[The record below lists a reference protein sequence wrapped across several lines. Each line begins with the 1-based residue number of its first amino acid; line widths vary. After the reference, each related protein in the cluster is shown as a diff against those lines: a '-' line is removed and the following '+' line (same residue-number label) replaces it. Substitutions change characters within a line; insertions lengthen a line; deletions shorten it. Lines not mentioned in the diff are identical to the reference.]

1 MNDNK
6 DHWYDGLFYDRF
18 IAPNQ
23 DRAFRLTKNLIKRD
37 SSVIDVGCGTGRL
50 AFQLKDICSRID
62 GVDLS
67 LRNITVARNKLNQ
80 TKSANIQFHHS
91 DVEKF
96 FKENNSKYDYAI
108 MSYVIHEMDESVRV
122 NVLNSLALYVNK
134 IILVDYLA
142 PKPKGFI
149 KYLNEAVEFLA
160 GSDHYRNYKTYI
172 KNDGI
177 NFLVAEGE
185 FNIIKEI
192 RNTPKSSHIAV
203 LQKNE
208 TV

>member
-1 MNDNK
+1 MNNNK
-6 DHWYDGLFYDRF
+6 DHWYDGLFYDYF

-23 DRAFRLTKNLIKRD
+23 DKAFRLLKNLIKND

-50 AFQLKDICSRID
+50 VFQLKDICRRVD

-67 LRNITVARNKLNQ
+67 LRNINVALKKLNQ
-80 TKSANIQFHHS
+80 TKSANVQFHHS
-91 DVEKF
+91 DVGEFLKDNSIKF
-96 FKENNSKYDYAI
+96 DYAV
-108 MSYVIHEMDESVRV
+108 MSYVIHEMDESLRV
-122 NVLNSLALYVNK
+122 NVLNSLAVYVNK

-149 KYLNEAVEFLA
+149 KYLNEVVEFLA

-172 KNDGI
+172 KSGGI
-177 NFLVAEGE
+177 NFLAALGG

-192 RNTPKSSHIAV
+192 KNIPKSSHIAV
-203 LQKNE
+203 LQKEN
-208 TV
+208 